1 MDTPM
6 YTEAVPAPE
15 APPGD
20 GVRRAGDPEAA
31 TATSRRDRVYA
42 LLREEVLSGR
52 IAPRVRLGEVRLAE
66 LFGVS
71 RTPVREALARLH
83 SDGLVERRENGFY
96 ATVPN
101 LAELRD
107 LYELRVTLEL
117 RGISRAMEDPSVRHD
132 PGVLRAELERWE
144 KLRADVPGP
153 DPSFV
158 LLDEEF
164 HAAVSRASGNR
175 ALTDSLVSVN
185 RRIRRVRMYD
195 FLTADRI
202 TSTVTEHIGITEH
215 LLAGELDSAY
225 RAMHEHVGASMEVV
239 LERAR
244 RALTQMALHS
254 DAL

>member
-6 YTEAVPAPE
+6 YTR
-15 APPGD
+15 PGPGSD
-20 GVRRAGDPEAA
+20 G

-42 LLREEVLSGR
+42 LMREEVLSGR
-52 IAPRVRLGEVRLAE
+52 IGPHTRLGEVRLAE
-66 LFGVS
+66 RFGVS

-117 RGISRAMEDPSVRHD
+117 RGIARAIEDPTVVHD
-132 PGVLRAELERWE
+132 PGILAAELERWE
-144 KLRADVPGP
+144 KLRADPPAP

-158 LLDEEF
+158 LLDEEY
-164 HAAVSRASGNR
+164 HAALSRASGNR
-175 ALTDSLVSVN
+175 ALTESLVSVN
-185 RRIRRVRMYD
+185 QRIRRVRMYD
-195 FLTADRI
+195 FLTEDRI
-202 TSTVTEHIGITEH
+202 TSTISEHIQIVEH
-215 LLAGELDSAY
+215 LLARELDCAY
-225 RAMHEHVGASMEVV
+225 RAMHDHVGASMEVV
-239 LERAR
+239 LERAQ

-254 DAL
+254 DIL